1 MSEDRKK
8 ELRCSFCGKSEH
20 EVHRMIQG
28 PGVRICDEC
37 VRLCM
42 DVLEDGYEP
51 HDELEAPDSIPTPR
65 EIREVLDQYI
75 IGQEAA
81 KVALSVSVYNHYKRI
96 FFGGDD
102 EVELQKSNILLLGPT
117 GSGKTTMAV
126 KMAKY
131 LADKKRNVVL
141 LLCDM
146 TAPMLPCICPASE
159 LECERSLGSVLAAA
173 HVTENLVKNNLV
185 THKRLGYLTILGML
199 KGENEYTYPP
209 YGEAQARELI
219 DCLRE
224 VAPYVVI
231 DCGSYIAND
240 ILSAVAL
247 MEADSVLRLANAD
260 LKSISYLSSQL
271 PLLKDAK
278 WDTDKQYKIAANV
291 KPQQAGEQIG
301 QALGNVAFTLS
312 HSEELEAQFL
322 AGILLSDLTMK
333 ESRGFRKEIEQVCR
347 EVFSC

>member
-1 MSEDRKK
+1 MLNFKKNGIFSRSTSE
-8 ELRCSFCGKSEH
+8 ETT
-20 EVHRMIQG
+20 
-28 PGVRICDEC
+28 
-37 VRLCM
+37 
-42 DVLEDGYEP
+42 
-51 HDELEAPDSIPTPR
+51 AP
-65 EIREVLDQYI
+65 
-75 IGQEAA
+75 
-81 KVALSVSVYNHYKRI
+81 
-96 FFGGDD
+96 
-102 EVELQKSNILLLGPT
+102 ELQGGGVVAVWGSP

-260 LKSISYLSSQL
+260 LKSISY
-271 PLLKDAK
+271 P
-278 WDTDKQYKIAANV
+278 AAPV
-291 KPQQAGEQIG
+291 ADGIHRRSVPQPDQP
-301 QALGNVAFTLS
+301 
-312 HSEELEAQFL
+312 AQEPQ
-322 AGILLSDLTMK
+322 G
-333 ESRGFRKEIEQVCR
+333 
-347 EVFSC
+347 

>member
-1 MSEDRKK
+1 MLKFKKNGIFSRSASE
-8 ELRCSFCGKSEH
+8 
-20 EVHRMIQG
+20 
-28 PGVRICDEC
+28 
-37 VRLCM
+37 
-42 DVLEDGYEP
+42 
-51 HDELEAPDSIPTPR
+51 EATAS
-65 EIREVLDQYI
+65 
-75 IGQEAA
+75 
-81 KVALSVSVYNHYKRI
+81 
-96 FFGGDD
+96 
-102 EVELQKSNILLLGPT
+102 ELQEGGVVAVWGSP

-126 KMAKY
+126 KIAKY

-224 VAPYVVI
+224 IAPYVVI

-240 ILSAVAL
+240 TLSAVAL

>member
-117 GSGKTTMAV
+117 GSGKTLFAQT
-126 KMAKY
+126 
-131 LADKKRNVVL
+131 LARILKVPFAIADATTL
-141 LLCDM
+141 
-146 TAPMLPCICPASE
+146 
-159 LECERSLGSVLAAA
+159 
-173 HVTENLVKNNLV
+173 TEA
-185 THKRLGYLTILGML
+185 GYVGDDVENIL
-199 KGENEYTYPP
+199 
-209 YGEAQARELI
+209 
-219 DCLRE
+219 
-224 VAPYVVI
+224 
-231 DCGSYIAND
+231 
-240 ILSAVAL
+240 
-247 MEADSVLRLANAD
+247 LRLLQAAD
-260 LKSISYLSSQL
+260 YDVELAERGIIYVDEIDKIARKSENTSITRDVSGEGVQQA
-271 PLLKDAK
+271 LLKIVEG
-278 WDTDKQYKIAANV
+278 TVANV
-291 KPQQAGEQIG
+291 PPQGGRKHPHQEFIQIDTHNILFICG
-301 QALGNVAFTLS
+301 GAF
-312 HSEELEAQFL
+312 E
-322 AGILLSDLTMK
+322 GIERRSSRAVSTASRWASARSSRAKTTWMK
-333 ESRGFRKEIEQVCR
+333 ARFYARCSRTI
-347 EVFSC
+347 S

>member
-8 ELRCSFCGKSEH
+8 ELRCSFCGKIEH

-117 GSGKTTMAV
+117 GSGKT
-126 KMAKY
+126 
-131 LADKKRNVVL
+131 L
-141 LLCDM
+141 
-146 TAPMLPCICPASE
+146 
-159 LECERSLGSVLAAA
+159 RSSSRS
-173 HVTENLVKNNLV
+173 T
-185 THKRLGYLTILGML
+185 RTI
-199 KGENEYTYPP
+199 
-209 YGEAQARELI
+209 
-219 DCLRE
+219 
-224 VAPYVVI
+224 
-231 DCGSYIAND
+231 SS
-240 ILSAVAL
+240 LSAAVRSRASRRSSRAVSTASRWASARSSRAKTTW
-247 MEADSVLRLANAD
+247 MKARFYARCSRT
-260 LKSISYLSSQL
+260 IS
-271 PLLKDAK
+271 
-278 WDTDKQYKIAANV
+278 
-291 KPQQAGEQIG
+291 
-301 QALGNVAFTLS
+301 
-312 HSEELEAQFL
+312 
-322 AGILLSDLTMK
+322 
-333 ESRGFRKEIEQVCR
+333 
-347 EVFSC
+347 

>member
-117 GSGKTTMAV
+117 GSGKTLFAQT
-126 KMAKY
+126 
-131 LADKKRNVVL
+131 LARILKVPFAIADATTLTEAGYVGDDVENIL
-141 LLCDM
+141 LRLLQAADY
-146 TAPMLPCICPASE
+146 AGRPQAPASGVHPDRHAQHPLHLRRRVRGHRE
-159 LECERSLGSVLAAA
+159 DHREPSRPQVDGLRRRTQEQER
-173 HVTENLVKNNLV
+173 
-185 THKRLGYLTILGML
+185 
-199 KGENEYTYPP
+199 
-209 YGEAQARELI
+209 
-219 DCLRE
+219 
-224 VAPYVVI
+224 
-231 DCGSYIAND
+231 
-240 ILSAVAL
+240 
-247 MEADSVLRLANAD
+247 
-260 LKSISYLSSQL
+260 
-271 PLLKDAK
+271 
-278 WDTDKQYKIAANV
+278 
-291 KPQQAGEQIG
+291 
-301 QALGNVAFTLS
+301 
-312 HSEELEAQFL
+312 
-322 AGILLSDLTMK
+322 
-333 ESRGFRKEIEQVCR
+333 RG
-347 EVFSC
+347 